1 MYRLNCHLTDDL
13 GDRLANYCERAG
25 MMKVA
30 VVATAIEQY
39 LKEQEAKSKL
49 FEQLSDPAKM
59 AEICKL
65 MGLSSSSGSK
75 E

>member
-13 GDRLANYCERAG
+13 GDRLANYCECAG
-25 MMKVA
+25 MMKVS
-30 VVATAIEQY
+30 VVSMALDQY
-39 LKEQEAKSKL
+39 LKEQEARCKL
-49 FEQLSDPAKM
+49 LEQLSDPAKM

-65 MGLSSSSGSK
+65 MGLSSSGSK

>member
-30 VVATAIEQY
+30 VVSLALDQY
-39 LKEQEAKSKL
+39 LKEQEVRCKL
-49 FEQLSDPAKM
+49 LEELSDPAKL
-59 AEICKL
+59 AEVCKL
-65 MGLSSSSGSK
+65 MGLSSSGS
-75 E
+75 EG

>member
-25 MMKVA
+25 MMKVS
-30 VVATAIEQY
+30 VVSMALDQY
-39 LKEQEAKSKL
+39 LKEQEVRCKL
-49 FEQLSDPAKM
+49 LEQLSDPVKM

-65 MGLSSSSGSK
+65 MGLASSGS
-75 E
+75 EE

>member
-25 MMKVA
+25 MMKVS
-30 VVATAIEQY
+30 VVSMALDQY
-39 LKEQEAKSKL
+39 LTEQEARCKL
-49 FEQLSDPAKM
+49 LEQLSDPAKM

-65 MGLSSSSGSK
+65 MGLSSSGS
-75 E
+75 EE

>member
-25 MMKVA
+25 MMKVS
-30 VVATAIEQY
+30 VVAMALDQY
-39 LKEQEAKSKL
+39 LKEQEVRCKL
-49 FEQLSDPAKM
+49 LEQLSDPAKM

-65 MGLSSSSGSK
+65 MGLSSSGF
-75 E
+75 EE

>member
-25 MMKVA
+25 MMKVS
-30 VVATAIEQY
+30 VVSTALDQY
-39 LKEQEAKSKL
+39 LKEQETRCKVL
-49 FEQLSDPAKM
+49 EQLSDPAKM

-65 MGLSSSSGSK
+65 MGLSSSGSK

>member
-25 MMKVA
+25 MMKVS
-30 VVATAIEQY
+30 VVSLALDQY
-39 LKEQEAKSKL
+39 LKEQETRSKL
-49 FEQLSDPAKM
+49 LEQLSDPAKM

-65 MGLSSSSGSK
+65 MGLSSSGS
-75 E
+75 EE

>member
-13 GDRLANYCERAG
+13 GDRLANYCERSAT
-25 MMKVA
+25 MKVT
-30 VVATAIEQY
+30 VVSTALDQY
-39 LKEQEAKSKL
+39 LKEQEARCKL
-49 FEQLSDPAKM
+49 LEQLSDPAKM

-65 MGLSSSSGSK
+65 MGLSSSGFK

>member
-13 GDRLANYCERAG
+13 GDRLADYCERAG

-30 VVATAIEQY
+30 VVAMALDQY
-39 LKEQEAKSKL
+39 LKEQEARLKL
-49 FEQLSDPAKM
+49 LEQLTDPAKL
-59 AEICKL
+59 AEVCKL
-65 MGLSSSSGSK
+65 MGSSSSGSK